1 MQEQPKKPLKLFI
14 ATPAY
19 GHSVTTSFA
28 NSVFKF
34 MATPPDRDLPYHTMI
49 HLQSGMALVTQ
60 ARNNC
65 VSEFMKSEAEFLL
78 FIDSDIGF
86 QPENIKKILRRCN
99 ETKGVVL
106 APYCVKGYHSVTNG
120 VTFIIHFPD
129 KNNVQIDKEGFCY
142 AKAGP
147 TGFMMI
153 HRSVFEKLAKA
164 YPEKKTHNRQ
174 MVGDSV
180 QNMDEFWY
188 TFFETDVDPVN
199 GYLGEDIAFCNL
211 CNKIGIPIQA
221 DTKAHLIHYGGH
233 AFQGSLEMSFQ
244 NEHIKDTIKYVDE
257 LPKNK

>member
-34 MATPPDRDLPYHTMI
+34 MATPPDKDLPYHTMI

-86 QPENIKKILRRCN
+86 KPENIKKILRRCN
-99 ETKGVVL
+99 ETKCVVL

-129 KNNVQIDKEGFCY
+129 KNNVQIDKEGFC
-142 AKAGP
+142 ACKAGP

-188 TFFETDVDPVN
+188 TF
-199 GYLGEDIAFCNL
+199 L
-211 CNKIGIPIQA
+211 KQM
-221 DTKAHLIHYGGH
+221 LI
-233 AFQGSLEMSFQ
+233 LLMV
-244 NEHIKDTIKYVDE
+244 I
-257 LPKNK
+257 